1 MNKVPRLLP
10 LLVLLVSPLF
20 ADEDP
25 VIAAVRQAD
34 DARVAAI
41 IAADG
46 PKLDAILSADLHYAH
61 SSGAENNKAAYMDSI
76 VTGRTKINSIVFEE
90 RNFKVA
96 GPGAVIITGKCQIKE
111 VANGKPNSLHLS
123 FLDVWRLE
131 DGTWRFL
138 AWQSNHLTP

>member
-1 MNKVPRLLP
+1 MNKLPRLLP
-10 LLVLLVSPLF
+10 LFVLLVSPLF

-41 IAADG
+41 LAADG

-76 VTGRTKINSIVFEE
+76 VTGRTKINSITFEE
-90 RNFKVA
+90 RNFTIA

-138 AWQSNHLTP
+138 AWQSNHLNP